1 MAIKNAIARVS
12 DNDLTSRREAA
23 RALQRML
30 LSLDEATREFG
41 EAQRHLSSLRDSKR
55 DLLTLVEQLLDEATS
70 VPAKPPTTGSS
81 LPLTLGNASERTP
94 TPLRPARAGLD
105 EPVLHVRLLGRLEVE
120 IDGRPLPVWRSR
132 RARQLF
138 EFLLLNRRE
147 EISRH
152 RLMGIFWPDHSE
164 DRAENNL
171 SLTVMALRRHLEL
184 GQAGDVHA
192 LIGFKAGCYF
202 IDASRLRL
210 DVDEFEAAVTEARLA
225 ETERYPG
232 AASRSYDEA
241 ISLYRGDLLPSEL
254 YEDWTVGRRQGLQDL
269 FSDALQRRSGL
280 ARQANDY
287 DLSIRLS
294 HRLLELDPASES
306 AHRRLI
312 LDYLKTGQRSRA
324 VQQADAC
331 RAALLRHLGAEP
343 DAETRAVFKLLNST

>member
-1 MAIKNAIARVS
+1 MAIKNAVARLS
-12 DNDLTSRREAA
+12 GNDSTSRREAA
-23 RALQRML
+23 RALQQML
-30 LSLDEATREFG
+30 LSLDEATRVFG

-55 DLLTLVEQLLDEATS
+55 DLLTLVEQLLDEAIS
-70 VPAKPPTTGSS
+70 VPTNPPTTGSS

-94 TPLRPARAGLD
+94 TPLRLAEAAVQPRLS
-105 EPVLHVRLLGRLEVE
+105 VRLLGRLEVE

-147 EISRH
+147 EINRH

-202 IDASRLRL
+202 IDTSRLQL
-210 DVDEFEAAVTEARLA
+210 DVDDFEAAVTEARLA
-225 ETERYPG
+225 ETERDPG

-312 LDYLKTGQRSRA
+312 LDYLNTGQRSRA

-343 DAETRAVFKLLNST
+343 DTETRAVFKLLSST